1 MRDQIFYPVD
11 PFRATVKYSMEQKK
25 RTVQGHSNKD
35 LLWEILDR
43 LDDIGEQRK
52 KDIPQGK
59 ATVIAAVINAI
70 AILGVAV
77 IGFLLLSN

>member
-1 MRDQIFYPVD
+1 
-11 PFRATVKYSMEQKK
+11 MEQKK

-43 LDDIGEQRK
+43 LDDIDEQRS

>member
-1 MRDQIFYPVD
+1 
-11 PFRATVKYSMEQKK
+11 MEQKK
-25 RTVQGHSNKD
+25 RTVQSHSNKD

-43 LDDIGEQRK
+43 LERIDEQRK